1 MTYTARKIVLLM
13 LLMLAVSAGLMT
25 SCQPGEPDSG
35 PAYTTLKQALEDID
49 LFSMIPPSVP
59 LPSSRK

>member
-1 MTYTARKIVLLM
+1 M